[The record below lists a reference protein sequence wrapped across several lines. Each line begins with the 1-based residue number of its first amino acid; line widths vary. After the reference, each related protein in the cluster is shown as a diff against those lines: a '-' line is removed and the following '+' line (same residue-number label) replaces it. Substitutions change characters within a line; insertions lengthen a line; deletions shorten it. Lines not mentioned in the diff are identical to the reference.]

1 MNPLI
6 DLLTIL
12 IGKLGTTTEM
22 FLVWLQLHNSK
33 LRGLTFV
40 ATFSYVENLVSSTY
54 GFPSLNII
62 STLNLFSIVTSWII
76 ISVELVKPK

>member
-22 FLVWLQLHNSK
+22 FLVWLQLHNSES
-33 LRGLTFV
+33 RGLTFV
-40 ATFSYVENLVSSTY
+40 ATFSSVENLVSMHTWVPKLEHHIY
-54 GFPSLNII
+54 L
-62 STLNLFSIVTSWII
+62 
-76 ISVELVKPK
+76 ELILHSCFVDKYIWRIGQT